1 MTADSRPENGVQP
14 RESAAIDAI
23 TAAIIARHISRIP
36 RVFK

>member
-1 MTADSRPENGVQP
+1 MTNTTAGTT
-14 RESAAIDAI
+14 AIDAI